1 MMGGCG
7 APGEVVNEAE
17 GSVGPV
23 LSGVP
28 GKAPEKQGTDK
39 KVWGR
44 GGWSCVT
51 TMSEHVWEEGGHR

>member
-1 MMGGCG
+1 MVMGGCR
-7 APGEVVNEAE
+7 APGEVVNEAG

-28 GKAPEKQGTDK
+28 GQAPEKQGTDK

-44 GGWSCVT
+44 GG
-51 TMSEHVWEEGGHR
+51 